1 MSWFP
6 VILQVRLVIMGSL
19 DTDTDF
25 YKDDVYLNNQMLIAM
40 PNINDSR
47 FDRSVIFMCAHSS
60 EGAMGI
66 IVNKPASGIT
76 LPKLLEQ
83 LNISPETDR
92 IDLTDPVEEVSIQI
106 GGPVESSRGFVLHS
120 TDYFS
125 SENTMPIDEEIG
137 LTATLDV
144 LRAISRGRGPKHA
157 ILALGYAGWGPGQLE
172 EEMQSNG
179 WLNCD
184 ADAELIF
191 ARDCDVKYDLALAKI
206 GIDPTMLSTTVGH
219 A

>member
-1 MSWFP
+1 
-6 VILQVRLVIMGSL
+6 MGSL
-19 DTDTDF
+19 DTDKEF
-25 YKDDVYLNNQMLIAM
+25 ESDDVYLNNQMLIAM
-40 PNINDSR
+40 PNVNDPR
-47 FDRSVIFMCAHSS
+47 FERSVIFMCAHSA

-76 LPKLLEQ
+76 LPNLFEQ
-83 LNISPETDR
+83 LNITPDKMQ
-92 IDLTDPVEEVSIQI
+92 INLPDPGEDIAVQI

-144 LRAISRGRGPKHA
+144 LRAIAGGCGPKHA

-172 EEMQSNG
+172 NEMQSNG
-179 WLNCD
+179 WLHCA
-184 ADAELIF
+184 ADVDLIF
-191 ARDCDVKYDLALAKI
+191 ARDCGRKYNLALAKI
-206 GIDPTMLSTTVGH
+206 GIDPTMLSTTMGH

>member
-1 MSWFP
+1 
-6 VILQVRLVIMGSL
+6 MGSL
-19 DTDTDF
+19 DTDREFDI
-25 YKDDVYLNNQMLIAM
+25 DDVYLNNQMLIAM
-40 PNINDSR
+40 PNVNDPR
-47 FDRSVIFMCAHSS
+47 FERSVIFMCAHSA

-66 IVNKPASGIT
+66 IINKPASGIT
-76 LPKLLEQ
+76 LPNLFEQ
-83 LNISPETDR
+83 LSIAEDNER
-92 IDLTDPVEEVSIQI
+92 IDLCDSIDDVAIQI

-144 LRAISRGRGPKHA
+144 LRAIASGHGPRHA

-172 EEMQSNG
+172 SEMQSNG
-179 WLNCD
+179 WLHCA
-184 ADAELIF
+184 ADVELIF
-191 ARDCDVKYDLALAKI
+191 ARDCNSKYDMALAKI
-206 GIDPTMLSTTVGH
+206 GIDPTMLSITAGH

>member
-1 MSWFP
+1 
-6 VILQVRLVIMGSL
+6 
-19 DTDTDF
+19 
-25 YKDDVYLNNQMLIAM
+25 
-40 PNINDSR
+40 
-47 FDRSVIFMCAHSS
+47 
-60 EGAMGI
+60 MGI

-191 ARDCDVKYDLALAKI
+191 ARDCDVKYDLALAKL

>member
-1 MSWFP
+1 
-6 VILQVRLVIMGSL
+6 
-19 DTDTDF
+19 
-25 YKDDVYLNNQMLIAM
+25 
-40 PNINDSR
+40 
-47 FDRSVIFMCAHSS
+47 
-60 EGAMGI
+60 MGI

-191 ARDCDVKYDLALAKI
+191 ARDCQSKYDLALAKI